1 MMRFKYSFTLWVEKD
16 GFAFFVLPPAI
27 AFTVAASEFNSFSG
41 GLYYFINIVGFV
53 IGYIAGLVT
62 WTATTEWM
70 RRRTLWA
77 GDWENKY
84 SKSIIP
90 VRYDGSKIEKSIEE
104 VDREDNINKEEKWR
118 DIHISFAFGKT
129 PIQTFFFFLVSLILL
144 ANEYSQFKENE
155 LAYSTRVFLD
165 SSAFFIA
172 FLYISNPVF
181 VFIKYI
187 LAIYSLNADYAFGS
201 FWHKFHLFKV
211 LIINSI
217 IYGFAAYYTHQLFL
231 TFE

>member
-1 MMRFKYSFTLWVEKD
+1 MMRFKYSFTLWVEKN
-16 GFAFFVLPPAI
+16 GLALFVLPLAI
-27 AFTVAASEFNSFSG
+27 AFSASANEFNSLSG

-53 IGYIAGLVT
+53 IGYIAGLVI
-62 WTATTEWM
+62 WMATTEWM
-70 RRRTLWA
+70 RRRTLWT
-77 GDWENKY
+77 GDWENKF

-90 VRYDGSKIEKSIEE
+90 VRCDGSKIEKSIEE
-104 VDREDNINKEEKWR
+104 AGSEDNVDKEEKWR

-129 PIQTFFFFLVSLILL
+129 PIQTFLFFLISIILL
-144 ANEYSQFKENE
+144 AIEYSQFKENE

-181 VFIKYI
+181 VLFKYM
-187 LAIYSLNADYAFGS
+187 LTMSPVADYTFGS
-201 FWHKFHLFKV
+201 FLHKFHLFKV

-231 TFE
+231 SFD

>member
-1 MMRFKYSFTLWVEKD
+1 M
-16 GFAFFVLPPAI
+16 
-27 AFTVAASEFNSFSG
+27 
-41 GLYYFINIVGFV
+41 
-53 IGYIAGLVT
+53 
-62 WTATTEWM
+62 TTTGWM
-70 RRRTLWA
+70 RKRTLWA

-104 VDREDNINKEEKWR
+104 VDSEDNIDKEEKWR

-129 PIQTFFFFLVSLILL
+129 PIQTFLFFLVSLILL

-165 SSAFFIA
+165 SSVFFIA

-181 VFIKYI
+181 VFIKYVLTI
-187 LAIYSLNADYAFGS
+187 SSLNAGFAFGS

-217 IYGFAAYYTHQLFL
+217 IYGFAAYYSHQLFL